1 MKCKILILVRTAS
14 TRLPKKALLKI
25 NNTTMIMK
33 LINRVKTVKNSEILV
48 CTTNLKSDEKLVKI
62 LKEQKISVFRG
73 SNNNILKRILDASI
87 KHKINECV
95 IIEADD
101 LFCDPEIIEKTC
113 DYIKKKNNEVIFWK
127 DLPFGASPMG
137 LKFQKL
143 KKCIEEN
150 EINNSDTG
158 WKEILINSNF
168 FNIKYV
174 FEKRKKIL
182 RPDIRLTIDYVE
194 DYELAKIIFSKLGE
208 KFTLHDIIKMLDK
221 NQELTKNNKKLQ
233 KKYQKNYEDKR
244 QITANRSKS

>member
-25 NNTTMIMK
+25 NDIPMILK
-33 LINRVKTVKNSEILV
+33 LINRIRTVKNSEILV

-62 LKEQKISVFRG
+62 LKKQKINVFRG

-95 IIEADD
+95 IVEADD

-113 DYIKKKNNEVIFWK
+113 NYIKKKNNEVIFWK
-127 DLPFGASPMG
+127 DLPFGASPTG
-137 LKFQKL
+137 LKFQNL

-150 EINNSDTG
+150 DINNSDTG

-174 FEKRKKIL
+174 FEKRKKIS

-194 DYELAKIIFSKLGE
+194 DYELAKIIFSELGE
-208 KFTLHDIIKMLDK
+208 KFTLHDIVKMLDK

-244 QITANRSKS
+244 QITTNRSKS